1 MEGIAFLDFAKKLL
15 PMRIEPALRS
25 AVSRGYY
32 AVYNCAV
39 QLFFD
44 LGLRV
49 DQSAQNHEKIYF
61 DFNNSGIEEIKEM
74 ADLFIYLRRRRNDAD
89 YNMITS
95 EFIDHRKSEADLW
108 QAQYIISVL
117 ERYAKEPLRTQL
129 KNGILEYHRKI
140 GS

>member
-1 MEGIAFLDFAKKLL
+1 MEGKAFLDFAKKLL
-15 PMRIEPALRS
+15 PMRHEPALRS

-39 QLFFD
+39 QLLLD
-44 LGLRV
+44 LGFRV

-61 DFNNSGIEEIKEM
+61 DFNNSGIEEIKDM
-74 ADLFIYLRRRRNDAD
+74 ADLLIYLRRRRNDAD
-89 YNMITS
+89 YNMMTN
-95 EFIDHRKSEADLW
+95 EFIDHRKCEADIW
-108 QAQYIISVL
+108 QAQFIISVL
-117 ERYAKEPLRTQL
+117 ERYAKEPLRAQL